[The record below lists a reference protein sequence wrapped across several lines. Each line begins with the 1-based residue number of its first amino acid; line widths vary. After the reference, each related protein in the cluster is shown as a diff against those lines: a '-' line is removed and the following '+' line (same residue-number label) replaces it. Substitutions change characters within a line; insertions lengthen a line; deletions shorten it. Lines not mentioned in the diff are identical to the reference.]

1 MVFDAYSEYYDL
13 LYTDKDY
20 SAEATYIDALIK
32 RHAPAAKHILELG
45 CGTGAHAEYLARMGY
60 HVRGIDMSAG
70 MIERAQRRLAKLPGD
85 IAQRLSF
92 SVSDIR
98 NARLKKTYDITI
110 ALFHVMSYQNTNRDL
125 MKVLHAAYDHLKI
138 NGLFLFDYWY
148 GPSVLTEL
156 PETRVKRF
164 ENNAVH
170 VIRIAEPEIHFNHNV
185 VDVNYTITV
194 KDKHSDAI
202 TELTEKHAMRYLFLP
217 EIEQLADPWFIVEGH
232 SQWLKDSV
240 PNHRSWT
247 ALTALKKKT
256 RAAFK
261 STVEP

>member
-1 MVFDAYSEYYDL
+1 MVFDAYSAYYDL

-45 CGTGAHAEYLARMGY
+45 CGTGAHAEHLARMGY
-60 HVRGIDMSAG
+60 HVRGIDMSEG
-70 MIERAQRRLAKLPGD
+70 MIERAQRRLAKLSDD

-98 NARLKKTYDITI
+98 SARLNSTYDITI
-110 ALFHVMSYQNTNRDL
+110 ALFHVMSYQNTNQDL
-125 MKVLHAAYDHLKI
+125 MKVLQTAYDHLKI

-164 ENNAVH
+164 ENDAIH
-170 VIRIAEPEIHFNHNV
+170 VTRIAEPAIHFHRNV
-185 VDVNYTITV
+185 VDVNYAITV

-217 EIEQLADPWFIVEGH
+217 EIEQFAGPRFIVERH
-232 SQWLKDSV
+232 YQWLKDSA

-247 ALTALKKKT
+247 ALTVLKKQT
-256 RAAFK
+256 CAAFK
-261 STVEP
+261 STIDP

>member
-1 MVFDAYSEYYDL
+1 
-13 LYTDKDY
+13 
-20 SAEATYIDALIK
+20 
-32 RHAPAAKHILELG
+32 
-45 CGTGAHAEYLARMGY
+45 
-60 HVRGIDMSAG
+60 
-70 MIERAQRRLAKLPGD
+70 MIERAQRRLAKLPDD

-98 NARLKKTYDITI
+98 SARLNRTYDIAI
-110 ALFHVMSYQNTNRDL
+110 ALFHVMSYQNTNQDL
-125 MKVLHAAYDHLKI
+125 MKVLQTAYDHLNN

-164 ENNAVH
+164 ENDAIH
-170 VIRIAEPEIHFNHNV
+170 VTRIAEPEIHFNRNV
-185 VDVNYTITV
+185 VDVNYAITI
-194 KDKHSDAI
+194 KDKRSDVI

-217 EIEQLADPWFIVEGH
+217 EIEQFAGPQFIVEGH
-232 SQWLKDSV
+232 CEWLKDSA

-247 ALTALKKKT
+247 ALTVLKKQT

-261 STVEP
+261 SVVDP

>member
-1 MVFDAYSEYYDL
+1 MIFDAYAEYYDL

-32 RHAPAAKHILELG
+32 CYAPAAKHILELG

-60 HVRGIDMSAG
+60 HVRGIDMSEG
-70 MIERAQRRLAKLPGD
+70 MIERAQQRISKLPDD

-98 NARLKKTYDITI
+98 NARLNKTYDIAI
-110 ALFHVMSYQNTNRDL
+110 ALFHVMSYQNTNPDF
-125 MKVLHAAYDHLKI
+125 MKVLQTVYDHLNS

-156 PETRVKRF
+156 PETCVKRF
-164 ENNAVH
+164 ENDAIH
-170 VIRIAEPEIHFNHNV
+170 VARVAEPEIHFNRNI
-185 VDVNYTITV
+185 VDVNYVITV
-194 KDKHSDAI
+194 KDKRSDAI
-202 TELTEKHAMRYLFLP
+202 TELTEKHPMRYLFLP
-217 EIEQLADPWFIVEGH
+217 EIEQFASSWFTIEDH
-232 SQWLKDSV
+232 YEWLKDSA
-240 PNHRSWT
+240 PNNLGWT
-247 ALTALKKKT
+247 ALTVLKKQT

-261 STVEP
+261 AMIDP

>member
-1 MVFDAYSEYYDL
+1 MVFDAYSAYYDL

-60 HVRGIDMSAG
+60 HVRGIDMSEG
-70 MIERAQRRLAKLPGD
+70 MIERAQIRLAKLPDD

-98 NARLKKTYDITI
+98 SARLEKTYDITI
-110 ALFHVMSYQNTNRDL
+110 ALFHVMSYQKTNRDL
-125 MKVLHAAYDHLKI
+125 IKVLQTAYGHLKV
-138 NGLFLFDYWY
+138 NGFFLFDYWY
-148 GPSVLTEL
+148 GPAVLTEL

-164 ENNAVH
+164 ENDAIH
-170 VIRIAEPEIHFNHNV
+170 VTRIAEPEIHFNRNV
-185 VDVNYTITV
+185 VDVNYAITV

-217 EIEQLADPWFIVEGH
+217 EIEQFADPRFIVEGH
-232 SQWLKDSV
+232 CEWLKDSA
-240 PNHRSWT
+240 PTHRSWT
-247 ALTALKKKT
+247 ALTVLKKQT
-256 RAAFK
+256 HATFK
-261 STVEP
+261 STIDP

>member
-32 RHAPAAKHILELG
+32 RYAPDAKHILELG

-60 HVRGIDMSAG
+60 HVRGIDMSEG

-85 IAQRLSF
+85 IAKRLSF

-98 NARLKKTYDITI
+98 NARLEKTYDITI

-125 MKVLHAAYDHLKI
+125 MKVLQTAYDHLEI
-138 NGLFLFDYWY
+138 NGFFLFDYWY

-156 PETRVKRF
+156 PQTRVKRF
-164 ENNAVH
+164 ENDVIH
-170 VIRIAEPEIHFNHNV
+170 VTRIAEPEIHFDRNV
-185 VDVNYTITV
+185 VDVNYLVMT
-194 KDKHSDAI
+194 KDKRSDAI
-202 TELTEKHAMRYLFLP
+202 TELTEKHPMRYLFLP
-217 EIEQLADPWFIVEGH
+217 EIEQFAGPQFIIEGH
-232 SQWLKDSV
+232 YEWLKDSA
-240 PNHRSWT
+240 PSNLGWT
-247 ALTALKKKT
+247 ALTVLKKQT

-261 STVEP
+261 LTINP

>member
-1 MVFDAYSEYYDL
+1 MNFKAYSKYYDL

-32 RHAPAAKHILELG
+32 RHAPAAKYILELG
-45 CGTGAHAEYLARMGY
+45 CGTGAHAEHLARMGY

-70 MIERAQRRLAKLPGD
+70 MIERAQRRLVKLPDD

-98 NARLKKTYDITI
+98 NARLEKTYDITI

-125 MKVLHAAYDHLKI
+125 MKVLQTAYDHLKI
-138 NGLFLFDYWY
+138 NGFFLFDYWY

-164 ENNAVH
+164 ENNAIH
-170 VIRIAEPEIHFNHNV
+170 VTRIAEPEIHFNHNV
-185 VDVNYTITV
+185 VDVNYAITV
-194 KDKHSDAI
+194 KEKHSDAI

-217 EIEQLADPWFIVEGH
+217 EIEQCADPRFIVERH
-232 SQWLKDSV
+232 YEWLKDSA

-247 ALTALKKKT
+247 ALTVLKKQT

-261 STVEP
+261 STGEP

>member
-1 MVFDAYSEYYDL
+1 MVFDVYAEYYDL

-20 SAEATYIDALIK
+20 FAEATYIDALIK

-60 HVRGIDMSAG
+60 HVRGIDMSEG
-70 MIERAQRRLAKLPGD
+70 MIEKAQRRLAKLPGD

-110 ALFHVMSYQNTNRDL
+110 ALFHVMSYQNTNLDL
-125 MKVLHAAYDHLKI
+125 MKVLQTAYNHLKI

-164 ENNAVH
+164 ENDAIH
-170 VIRIAEPEIHFNHNV
+170 VTRIAKPEIHFNRNI
-185 VDVNYTITV
+185 VDVNYAITV

-202 TELTEKHAMRYLFLP
+202 TELKEKHAMRYLFLP
-217 EIEQLADPWFIVEGH
+217 EIEQFTGPQFIVEGH
-232 SQWLKDSV
+232 YEWLKYSV

-247 ALTALKKKT
+247 ALTVLKKQT

-261 STVEP
+261 SKVEP

>member
-1 MVFDAYSEYYDL
+1 MNFKAYSKYYDL
-13 LYTDKDY
+13 LYTGKDY
-20 SAEATYIDALIK
+20 SAEAAYIDALIK

-60 HVRGIDMSAG
+60 HVRGIDMSEG

-85 IAQRLSF
+85 IAQHLSF

-98 NARLKKTYDITI
+98 SARLNSTYDITI
-110 ALFHVMSYQNTNRDL
+110 ALFHVMSYQNTNQDL
-125 MKVLHAAYDHLKI
+125 MKVLQTAHDHLKI
-138 NGLFLFDYWY
+138 NGSFLFDYWY
-148 GPSVLTEL
+148 GPSVLTKL

-164 ENNAVH
+164 ENDAIH
-170 VIRIAEPEIHFNHNV
+170 VTRIAEPEIYFNRNI
-185 VDVNYTITV
+185 VDVNYAITV

-217 EIEQLADPWFIVEGH
+217 EIEQFAGPRFTVEGH
-232 SQWLKDSV
+232 YQWLKDSA

-247 ALTALKKKT
+247 ALTVLKKQT

-261 STVEP
+261 STIES

>member
-1 MVFDAYSEYYDL
+1 MVFDVYAEYYDL

-20 SAEATYIDALIK
+20 FAEATYIDALIK

-60 HVRGIDMSAG
+60 HVRGIDMSEG
-70 MIERAQRRLAKLPGD
+70 MIERAQRRLATLPGD
-85 IAQRLSF
+85 IAKRLSF
-92 SVSDIR
+92 SVSEIR
-98 NARLKKTYDITI
+98 SARLNRTYDIAI
-110 ALFHVMSYQNTNRDL
+110 ALFHVMSYQNTNLDL
-125 MKVLHAAYDHLKI
+125 MKVLQTAYNHLKI

-164 ENNAVH
+164 ENDAIH
-170 VIRIAEPEIHFNHNV
+170 VTRIAKPEIHFNRNI
-185 VDVNYTITV
+185 VDVNYAITV

-202 TELTEKHAMRYLFLP
+202 TELKVKHAMRYLFLP
-217 EIEQLADPWFIVEGH
+217 EIEQFSGPRFIVEGH
-232 SQWLKDSV
+232 YQWLKDSA

-247 ALTALKKKT
+247 ALTVLKKQT

-261 STVEP
+261 STVKP

>member
-92 SVSDIR
+92 SASDIR
-98 NARLKKTYDITI
+98 NARLGKTYDITI

-125 MKVLHAAYDHLKI
+125 MKVLHTAYDHLKV

-164 ENNAVH
+164 ENDAIH
-170 VIRIAEPEIHFNHNV
+170 VTRIAEPEIHFNRNV
-185 VDVNYTITV
+185 VDVNYAIMV
-194 KDKHSDAI
+194 KDKRSDAI

-217 EIEQLADPWFIVEGH
+217 EIEQFAGPRFIVEGH
-232 SQWLKDSV
+232 YQWLNDSA

-247 ALTALKKKT
+247 ALTVLKKQT

-261 STVEP
+261 SIVEP

>member
-1 MVFDAYSEYYDL
+1 MVFDAYSAYYDL

-60 HVRGIDMSAG
+60 HVRGIDMSES

-85 IAQRLSF
+85 IMQRLSF

-98 NARLKKTYDITI
+98 SARLEKSYDITI
-110 ALFHVMSYQNTNRDL
+110 ALFHVMSYQNTNEDL
-125 MKVLHAAYDHLKI
+125 MKVLQTAYDHLNS

-156 PETRVKRF
+156 PEIRVKRF
-164 ENNAVH
+164 ENDAIH
-170 VIRIAEPEIHFNHNV
+170 VTRIAEPEMHFNRNV
-185 VDVNYTITV
+185 VDVNYAITV

-217 EIEQLADPWFIVEGH
+217 EIEQFAGPRFIVEKH
-232 SQWLKDSV
+232 YEWLKDSA

-247 ALTALKKKT
+247 ALTVLKKQA

>member
-13 LYTDKDY
+13 LYTGKDY
-20 SAEATYIDALIK
+20 SAEVAYIDILIK

-45 CGTGAHAEYLARMGY
+45 CGTGAHAEHLARMDY
-60 HVRGIDMSAG
+60 HVRGIDMSEG
-70 MIERAQRRLAKLPGD
+70 MIERAQRRLATLPDD

-98 NARLKKTYDITI
+98 SVRLEKTYDIAI

-125 MKVLHAAYDHLKI
+125 MKVLQNAYDHI
-138 NGLFLFDYWY
+138 NNNGLFLFDYWY
-148 GPSVLTEL
+148 GPSVLTKL

-164 ENNAVH
+164 ENDAIH
-170 VIRIAEPEIHFNHNV
+170 VTRIAEPEMHFNRNA
-185 VDVNYTITV
+185 VDVNYTVIV

-202 TELTEKHAMRYLFLP
+202 KELTEKHSMRYLFLP
-217 EIEQLADPWFIVEGH
+217 EIEQFAGPRFIVEGYYE
-232 SQWLKDSV
+232 WLKDSV
-240 PNHRSWT
+240 PNHHNWT
-247 ALTALKKKT
+247 ALTVLKKQT

>member
-20 SAEATYIDALIK
+20 SAEATYIDTLIK
-32 RHAPAAKHILELG
+32 RQAPAAKYILELG
-45 CGTGAHAEYLARMGY
+45 CGTGVHAEHLARMGY
-60 HVRGIDMSAG
+60 HVRGIDISEG
-70 MIERAQRRLAKLPGD
+70 MIEKAQRRLAKLPDD
-85 IAQRLSF
+85 ISKRLSF

-98 NARLKKTYDITI
+98 NARLEKTYDIII

-125 MKVLHAAYDHLKI
+125 MKVLQTAYDHLKI
-138 NGLFLFDYWY
+138 NGLLLFDYWY
-148 GPSVLTEL
+148 GPAVLTEL

-164 ENNAVH
+164 ENDAIH
-170 VIRIAEPEIHFNHNV
+170 VTRIAEPEIHFHRNV

-194 KDKHSDAI
+194 KDKRSDAI
-202 TELTEKHAMRYLFLP
+202 TGLTEKHAMRYLFLP
-217 EIEQLADPWFIVEGH
+217 EIEQFLGPWFIVEGH
-232 SQWLKDSV
+232 YEWLKDSA

-247 ALTALKKKT
+247 ALTVLKKQT

>member
-13 LYTDKDY
+13 LYIDKDY

-45 CGTGAHAEYLARMGY
+45 CGTGTHAEHLARMGY
-60 HVRGIDMSAG
+60 HVCGIDMSEG

-98 NARLKKTYDITI
+98 NARLEKTYDITI
-110 ALFHVMSYQNTNRDL
+110 ALFHVMSYQNTNQDL
-125 MKVLHAAYDHLKI
+125 MKVLHTAYDHLKS

-148 GPSVLTEL
+148 GPSVLTKL
-156 PETRVKRF
+156 PEIRVKRF
-164 ENNAVH
+164 ENNTIH
-170 VIRIAEPEIHFNHNV
+170 VTRIAEPEIYFNRNI
-185 VDVNYTITV
+185 VDVNYVITV
-194 KDKHSDAI
+194 KDKYSDAI

-217 EIEQLADPWFIVEGH
+217 EIKQFADPRFIVEGH
-232 SQWLKDSV
+232 YEWLKNSA
-240 PNHRSWT
+240 PTHRSWS
-247 ALTALKKKT
+247 ALTVLKKQT
-256 RAAFK
+256 RAAFE
-261 STVEP
+261 STIDP

>member
-20 SAEATYIDALIK
+20 SAEAIYIDALIK

-60 HVRGIDMSAG
+60 HVRGIDMSEG
-70 MIERAQRRLAKLPGD
+70 MIERAQRRLAKLPSD
-85 IAQRLSF
+85 IAKRLSF

-98 NARLKKTYDITI
+98 NARLEKTYDIII

-125 MKVLHAAYDHLKI
+125 MKVLQTAYDHLKI
-138 NGLFLFDYWY
+138 NDFFLFDYWY
-148 GPSVLTEL
+148 GPSVLTKL
-156 PETRVKRF
+156 PATRVKHF
-164 ENNAVH
+164 ENDAIHATRV
-170 VIRIAEPEIHFNHNV
+170 AEPEIHFNRNV
-185 VDVNYTITV
+185 VDVNYEITV

-217 EIEQLADPWFIVEGH
+217 EIEQFAGPRFIVESH
-232 SQWLKDSV
+232 YEWLKDSA
-240 PNHRSWT
+240 PNHRSWS
-247 ALTALKKKT
+247 ALTVLKKQT

-261 STVEP
+261 STIDP